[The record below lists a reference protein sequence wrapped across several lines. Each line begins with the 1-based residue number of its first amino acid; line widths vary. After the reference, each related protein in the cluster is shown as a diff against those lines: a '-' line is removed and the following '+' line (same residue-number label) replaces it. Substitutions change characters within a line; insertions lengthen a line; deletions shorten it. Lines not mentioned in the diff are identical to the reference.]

1 MLNQCAV
8 GVWTTIAI
16 SQALEG
22 GRYMYRISIGGKEVY
37 AVENSQP
44 EEFKDVKV
52 YASNSGRTAQPGSIR
67 NLVIESRVQVTSR
80 T

>member
-1 MLNQCAV
+1 
-8 GVWTTIAI
+8 
-16 SQALEG
+16 
-22 GRYMYRISIGGKEVY
+22 MYRISIGGKEVY

-52 YASNSGRTAQPGSIR
+52 YASNSGHTAQPGSIR
-67 NLVIESRVQVTSR
+67 NLVIESRVQVTSC